1 MFHNLKGCD
10 SHLIFKELLNNV
22 KISVIPNGLEKY
34 MDFTVSKNLVLID
47 SMHFMSSS
55 LDSLVKN
62 LMSEYLK
69 YLNGKFS
76 GENLKLVKEKRIYPY
91 GYTNSFKK

>member
-1 MFHNLKGCD
+1 M
-10 SHLIFKELLNNV
+10 
-22 KISVIPNGLEKY
+22 KISVIPNGLERY
-34 MDFTVSKNLVLID
+34 MDFTVSKNLVFID